1 MLGQEL
7 ETYQGN
13 KVYMVGA
20 VLLGVA
26 LAALAF
32 IAYHN
37 GRHNDIIFGF
47 LASLAIPASLFV
59 WLKSLQVTLHS
70 NGITYHSLFGEKE
83 IRWDMVERFVYQAIK
98 QTSHGAP
105 IGTSYLFRLVDSD
118 GNKIRFGNRIE
129 RTGELAAKLVN
140 LTTPELY
147 RKAAKLYNRGEELD
161 FGPIKMSRPHGL
173 KIKELFHYKEIP
185 WERVSSYA
193 IQKGKVYIGE
203 VGKKRPSS
211 WKVHCIPNVFVL
223 LDLLKY
229 TFPAGN
235 SAAK

>member
-1 MLGQEL
+1 MLGPEL
-7 ETYQGN
+7 ETYRGN
-13 KVYMVGA
+13 KLYMVGG

-32 IAYHN
+32 VAYHN
-37 GRHNDIIFGF
+37 GRSHDFI
-47 LASLAIPASLFV
+47 LAYLSTLTIPAFLLL

-83 IRWDMVERFVYQAIK
+83 MRWDMAERFVYKAIK
-98 QTSHGAP
+98 QTSHGVP

-129 RTGELAAKLVN
+129 RTDKLAAKLVD

-147 RKAAKLYNRGEELD
+147 RKAAKLYNRGDELD
-161 FGPIKMSRPHGL
+161 FGPIKMSRPRGL

-193 IQKGKVYIGE
+193 LQKGKVYIGE
-203 VGKKRPSS
+203 AGKKRPSS
-211 WKVHCIPNVFVL
+211 WKVDCIPNVFVL

-229 TFPAGN
+229 TFPAGD
-235 SAAK
+235 AAKK

>member
-13 KVYMVGA
+13 KGYMVGV
-20 VLLGVA
+20 VLLGA
-26 LAALAF
+26 AEAALSF

-37 GRHNDIIFGF
+37 GRHNDIIFAF
-47 LASLAIPASLFV
+47 LSSLAIPASLFV

-83 IRWDMVERFVYQAIK
+83 IRWDMVERFVYQATK
-98 QTSHGAP
+98 QTSHGVP
-105 IGTSYLFRLVDSD
+105 IGTTYHFRLVDSD

-147 RKAAKLYNRGEELD
+147 RKAAKLYNRGDELD
-161 FGPIKMSRPHGL
+161 FGPIKMSRPHGV
-173 KIKELFHYKEIP
+173 KIKKFFHYKELP
-185 WERVSSYA
+185 WNQLSSYA
-193 IQKGKVYIGE
+193 IQKGKFYIWRVGE
-203 VGKKRPSS
+203 KRTRG

-235 SAAK
+235 LTAK